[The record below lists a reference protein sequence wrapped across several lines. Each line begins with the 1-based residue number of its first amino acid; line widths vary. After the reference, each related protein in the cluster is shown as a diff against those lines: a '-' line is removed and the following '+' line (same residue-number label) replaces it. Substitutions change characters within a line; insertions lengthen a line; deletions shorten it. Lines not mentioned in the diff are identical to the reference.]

1 MSNMATME
9 TSTASGDPSG
19 SIVATAQ
26 LPSTSGG
33 HCNRKKASPFHSL
46 FYSPDELSAHF
57 SEGYAHGNRRVC
69 RVCFPNIEEVPRCI
83 KRYLDKGIVGWQIK
97 GFVVVE
103 TSASH
108 MGHHFKVHHRA
119 THSRLT
125 AGRGLV
131 ADPSASSDGF
141 CRPCSYEHT
150 SWFVRCL
157 VVVDLQPFSIVSHSG
172 MRKMLDTWKPG
183 VGGQE
188 EVKQAFDHIV
198 TTCKQR
204 VKEVIASLVSQG
216 LHFTMTGDVWKTAG
230 PVRRTYH
237 VLFVHFVDEKWQRH
251 DMCVGVVE
259 LERDQDPSEFKAKI
273 CTILQSVGIP
283 LPHVFALMTD
293 PEGSVRKGFEKLY
306 DDRSLVEALS
316 TPAIVNCGCQSIQ
329 LQLNHLLP
337 HRKEQ
342 KVDRGNGVAGEDEGA
357 SGSTG
362 FCIEVETDVEE
373 NPATEEGEPKRK
385 KSRKL
390 HRDSLPHM
398 PRLHNKLQTLL
409 DPIRAISVHFS
420 KSPAAYTL
428 FQDFCVQNKLALLDF
443 PGEDLGDW
451 GLTYELIV
459 THLHNARAL
468 TDFHD
473 EHPLPVHLRLPTEV
487 EYTELQHIAAIL
499 YGMKF
504 LCQVFDR
511 PKSFYGASHYL
522 PMMEAAI
529 HHTGAAVKLLLPPDC
544 GSHSTRGDTNFLLSK
559 DLASLAKSF
568 RSHLHDELKGSLTKH
583 TSTRGSASPGKE
595 ILETASF
602 LDPRHKAL
610 KFMAEEKRKSVQKK
624 VKNAICNQAEEI
636 IKGSKNGTNSVVI
649 PAVTQAVAKARS
661 KTKSRK
667 GSKEDKDD
675 QELTA
680 LEQALVKKLNEE
692 AEKAKSKKELKREL
706 SETDMFTYK
715 YGADESHPDATSS
728 SPTEVPEAVRV
739 TALVEKDIAWYLT
752 QPTTKQDP
760 LEWWKDAATKNKASI
775 YTLTYVKQV
784 LAIPGC
790 TASLTR
796 GVGLASAA
804 INVRLTSLEPERADD
819 VMYAHHNEL
828 NKWL

>member
-1 MSNMATME
+1 
-9 TSTASGDPSG
+9 
-19 SIVATAQ
+19 
-26 LPSTSGG
+26 
-33 HCNRKKASPFHSL
+33 
-46 FYSPDELSAHF
+46 
-57 SEGYAHGNRRVC
+57 
-69 RVCFPNIEEVPRCI
+69 
-83 KRYLDKGIVGWQIK
+83 
-97 GFVVVE
+97 
-103 TSASH
+103 
-108 MGHHFKVHHRA
+108 
-119 THSRLT
+119 
-125 AGRGLV
+125 
-131 ADPSASSDGF
+131 
-141 CRPCSYEHT
+141 
-150 SWFVRCL
+150 
-157 VVVDLQPFSIVSHSG
+157 
-172 MRKMLDTWKPG
+172 MLDSWKPG

-198 TTCKQR
+198 TTCKQS
-204 VKEVIASLVSQG
+204 VKKVIASLVSQG
-216 LHFTMTGDVWKTAG
+216 LHVTMTGDVWKTAG

-237 VLFVHFVDEKWQRH
+237 VLLVHFVDEKWQRH

-259 LERDQDPSEFKAKI
+259 LERDQDPNEFKAKI

-306 DDRSLVEALS
+306 DERSLVEAGPS
-316 TPAIVNCGCQSIQ
+316 PAIVNCGCQSIQ
-329 LQLNHLLP
+329 LQLNYLLP
-337 HRKEQ
+337 HRKEK
-342 KVDRGNGVAGEDEGA
+342 KVDRWNGVAGEDEGA

-390 HRDSLPHM
+390 HRDSLPQM
-398 PRLHNKLQTLL
+398 ARLHNKLQTLL

-420 KSPAAYTL
+420 KSPAAYTFL
-428 FQDFCVQNKLALLDF
+428 KEFCVQKNLAFLDF
-443 PGEDLGDW
+443 PGDDWGDW

-473 EHPLPVHLRLPTEV
+473 EHPLPVTLRLPTESD
-487 EYTELQHIAAIL
+487 YTELQHIAAIL
-499 YGMKF
+499 YGMKT

-511 PKSFYGASHYL
+511 PRSWYGASHYL

-529 HHTGAAVKLLLPPDC
+529 HFAGADVKLLLPPDC
-544 GSHSTRGDTNFLLSK
+544 GSHSTIGDINSLPSK

-568 RSHLHDELKGSLTKH
+568 RSHLHDEFKASLTKH
-583 TSTRGSASPGKE
+583 TSTMGSPSPGKE
-595 ILETASF
+595 MLETASF

-610 KFMAEEKRKSVQKK
+610 KFMTEENRKSVQKK
-624 VKNAICNQAEEI
+624 VKKAICNQAEEI

-649 PAVTQAVAKARS
+649 PAVSQAVAKARP

-667 GSKEDKDD
+667 GSKVDKDD
-675 QELTA
+675 QSFTA
-680 LEQALVKKLNEE
+680 LEQALVKKVNEE

-706 SETDMFTYK
+706 SETDMFTYN

-739 TALVEKDIAWYLT
+739 IALVEKDIAWYLT

-796 GVGLASAA
+796 SVELASAA
-804 INVRLTSLEPERADD
+804 INVRLTALEPERADD